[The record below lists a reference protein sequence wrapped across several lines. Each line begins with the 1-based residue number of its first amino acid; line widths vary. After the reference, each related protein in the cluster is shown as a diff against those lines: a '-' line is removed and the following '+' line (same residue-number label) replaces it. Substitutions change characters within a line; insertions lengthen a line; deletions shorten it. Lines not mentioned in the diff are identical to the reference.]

1 MKGNKHVLGAVLH
14 EFIKFTKTM
23 AEKVKKELYS
33 ENGSL
38 GRLWR
43 KKDEKWLLFWTA
55 SKYQFL
61 AFLSFSKSAF
71 FHPNFPVQFTEDA
84 F

>member
-1 MKGNKHVLGAVLH
+1 MKGNKHLLGAVLH

-33 ENGSL
+33 ENVSL

-43 KKDEKWLLFWTA
+43 KKDEK
-55 SKYQFL
+55 
-61 AFLSFSKSAF
+61 
-71 FHPNFPVQFTEDA
+71 
-84 F
+84 